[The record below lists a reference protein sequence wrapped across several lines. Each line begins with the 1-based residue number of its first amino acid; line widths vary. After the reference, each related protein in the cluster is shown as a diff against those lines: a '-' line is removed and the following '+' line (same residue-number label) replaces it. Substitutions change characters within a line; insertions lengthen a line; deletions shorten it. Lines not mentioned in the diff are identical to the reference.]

1 MQQHQHQ
8 KPSPDNSDSIP
19 SADEIE
25 KAVLGAGATAE
36 ELEDIM
42 WLADYAATH
51 NLTNFAALGKAIG
64 VSAATVSKILR
75 GKYAVFDK
83 ETKERLKEIGIGS
96 FCATI
101 QNFRAQAKEQQDLGP
116 LVFVPK
122 LSVVRRVEQFCEIT
136 RATKQIGIMWGKNQS
151 GKTEA
156 LKYYAAT
163 HPMTAYVKLP
173 AGGATKPSMKKLA
186 LARGGIPTRKS
197 YEELR
202 EMILKRFNPLW
213 LPIADEFHQTI
224 KGRAFKTVTID
235 RFREVRDDCGCG
247 LVICGTDQIPDMM
260 DDERFKDFLGQVG
273 NRGVL
278 RMFIPTS
285 PTDKDI
291 VLLYEAYGFK
301 GRPAGDT
308 AAHLKAIA
316 NGNGIGKLSCYFA
329 MARRLANKEHQAVDW
344 DYFDT
349 TYDTLTDWAEGKF
362 EEER

>member
-1 MQQHQHQ
+1 MQHQT
-8 KPSPDNSDSIP
+8 PSPDNSNSIP

-25 KAVLGAGATAE
+25 KKVLDAGATPD
-36 ELEDIM
+36 ELEEIM

-51 NLTNFAALGKAIG
+51 KITDFAAIGKAIG
-64 VSAATVSKILR
+64 VSAATVSKVLR
-75 GKYAVFDK
+75 GKYEAG
-83 ETKERLKEIGIGS
+83 LAS

-122 LSVVRRVEQFCEIT
+122 LSVVRRVDQFCEIT
-136 RATKQIGIMWGKNQS
+136 RATKQIGIIWGKNQS
-151 GKTEA
+151 GKSEA

-186 LARGGIPTRKS
+186 QARGGIPTRKS

-202 EMILKRFNPLW
+202 EVILKRFNPLW

-247 LVICGTDQIPDMM
+247 LVICGTDQIPEMM
-260 DDERFKDFLGQVG
+260 EDERFKDFLGQVG

-278 RMFIPTS
+278 RMFIPTA

-301 GRPAGDT
+301 ARPGGDT
-308 AAHLKAIA
+308 AAHVRSIA
-316 NGNGIGKLSCYFA
+316 TANGIGKLSCYFA
-329 MARRLANKEHQAVDW
+329 MARRLANKAHQKVDW

-362 EEER
+362 QEEE